1 MPLESQPAP
10 DELNDASANTAT
22 KDDQNPAET
31 FLYTPFPDT
40 LPDGSPNPGVAIR
53 NAMAMFTHRL

>member
-1 MPLESQPAP
+1 MPLESQPVL
-10 DELNDASANTAT
+10 DELKNTSSNPVA
-22 KDDQNPAET
+22 KDDQNPDET

-53 NAMAMFTHRL
+53 NAIAMFTHRL